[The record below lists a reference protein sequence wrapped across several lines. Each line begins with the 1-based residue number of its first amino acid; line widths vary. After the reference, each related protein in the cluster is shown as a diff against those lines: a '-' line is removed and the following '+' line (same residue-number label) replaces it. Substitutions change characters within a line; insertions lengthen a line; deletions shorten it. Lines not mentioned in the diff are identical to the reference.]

1 MQDNY
6 FLFIADIR
14 YCFFYVVDLLDIY
27 VYWKKFY
34 YFKYLELIRGCPGL
48 F

>member
-1 MQDNY
+1 MQDDSS
-6 FLFIADIR
+6 LFTADIR
-14 YCFFYVVDLLDIY
+14 YCFFYVVDFLDIY

-34 YFKYLELIRGCPGL
+34 YFKYLELIRGCPDL